1 MSNNEHDN
9 SILSLKYLENDNNL
23 EDEQENLDKI
33 IDNDDILGQNTK
45 NVTANSNNSQN
56 NQFNSSSTQIQTS
69 STDIFQDTK
78 KPIQIY
84 GSSQSSVTMI
94 NKASFTDLGFFLQ
107 NNSEYP
113 IDLNSAGA
121 NFIRQMLQSN
131 QPMKNYMNF
140 LKKDLVDLT
149 DERDAAVVMQ
159 ILQKPTKS
167 KNECD
172 FLLKSIQGLH
182 LFQKNKDMLTM
193 KDCNQTLLE
202 KLRLEYFPARKTI
215 FNYGDF
221 GYTYYI
227 VLQGECDLLIP
238 APTLDPSDKT
248 KKDDSGHG
256 KSENK
261 EQTMQHAKHQQ
272 ENYTNGQ
279 HNEVE
284 STVDLRETQNGS
296 HPLSKLGKKKV
307 KLDSKWK
314 VLKQTFNPDQENM
327 HLQEMSSPRQ
337 NSDETNFKDNETQEQ
352 FLERCFVGLKYMKTF
367 KPGEAFGEIAL
378 MTKQRR
384 TGTIVC
390 RENTFLMALTK
401 ESFDIILGA
410 YHEIIIQRKLNF
422 LKSYNFFRGVPNS
435 KLLSLLHMMKIVNY
449 SNKNIIYTEND
460 PSRFVYLIR
469 EGEVEISQVCNIET
483 NNEKEKKKK
492 EEQEDNPND
501 INAVKAQKEIRNKKK
516 RIPIVI
522 KGKNSYF
529 GEEEILKHV
538 DTRKQQAICSSETAE
553 IFLIKKDILYN
564 YTRGY
569 GVIDKLKEEFK
580 VKGEWNQIRQ
590 AKIVQTTQNTKS
602 DIEKQITLLSLKR
615 SSATL
620 SNINNEQKGLE
631 SKSQAS
637 NIFSI
642 NYARSQ
648 TLLNIPA
655 NPVSTTSINS
665 SGNKRNSMMNTF
677 NNNPRTPSQTSG
689 FSLEPFDIMTS
700 KQRLSL
706 RTNPFNPNSLNTL
719 QKQLELASTKNS
731 NQGTTND
738 ENSDA
743 FFTTGV
749 GQFSAN
755 TIQNQKLTPDS
766 KIHLKLKQNRK
777 SSQQSTFYGIAA
789 NEGQT
794 QPPQHSKLPTTIT
807 EEENYIENKIL
818 NNKMRRYVG
827 ESQKT
832 KEQLAQV
839 ALEQFGDM
847 SHNAFVNK
855 VGQTLE
861 YKMQILK
868 KLNQNGL
875 QSPTNVFADLYEE
888 FGLKKKT
895 NFKVRKSIANS
906 NQGSSKDLNSKAQS
920 TPNGQDFQKKI
931 LQERKNQI
939 KENIKKQN
947 TLNYIEDANL
957 VTCGTLQDH
966 NQRGKTFHSLQQNS
980 MQEINSPDH
989 FSRNKVRASTT
1000 INFNTYN
1007 QQSYLSQDSRR
1018 ISDRQKSF
1026 DEINL
1031 SGYESQTSSSQS
1043 ITLPKRNSFAEKF
1056 KNPPQIQVKNLDVL
1070 EEVSE
1075 NNSPVKTM
1083 YEKTKKRNNTVNEM
1097 KSTSQSEYG
1106 LSKSQLQQLQ
1116 YMQQKINNVQSRMS
1130 LESNDNTSSQY
1141 LTSKSQV
1148 FLNPSKQIL
1157 TNSSNYN
1164 TGNSQSQN
1172 SDASSVTNSSNI
1184 YTNKSFLNRNT
1195 TSLKK
1200 KQEARRAISR
1210 NSSSNS
1216 KENSFRI
1223 SAKQNNFFSLHKTM
1237 QYCQS
1242 QGNMLHQ
1249 TQNST
1254 QV

>member
-1 MSNNEHDN
+1 MSSNEHDN

-23 EDEQENLDKI
+23 DDEQENLDKFL
-33 IDNDDILGQNTK
+33 DNDYILEENPK
-45 NVTANSNNSQN
+45 NVAANSNSNNN
-56 NQFNSSSTQIQTS
+56 NQQNSSSTQIQTS
-69 STDIFQDTK
+69 STEIFMDTK
-78 KPIQIY
+78 KPTQIY
-84 GSSQSSVTMI
+84 GSSQSSVTML

-131 QPMKNYMNF
+131 QPMKNYMNY

-238 APTLDPSDKT
+238 APTLDASDKS
-248 KKDDSGHG
+248 KKDESGHG
-256 KSENK
+256 KSENNK
-261 EQTMQHAKHQQ
+261 EHTTQHHKHHQ
-272 ENYTNGQ
+272 EHYANNQ
-279 HNEVE
+279 HSEVE
-284 STVDLRETQNGS
+284 STVDLRETQTGS

-327 HLQEMSSPRQ
+327 HLQEISSPRQ
-337 NSDETNFKDNETQEQ
+337 NSDATPIRDNETQEQ

-483 NNEKEKKKK
+483 NVEKEKKKK

-529 GEEEILKHV
+529 GEEEILKHI

-620 SNINNEQKGLE
+620 QNINETKGLE
-631 SKSQAS
+631 SKSQNS

-642 NYARSQ
+642 NQARSQ

-655 NPVSTTSINS
+655 NPVSMTSINS

-689 FSLEPFDIMTS
+689 LTLDPFDVMTS

-719 QKQLELASTKNS
+719 QKQLELGSINKQ
-731 NQGTTND
+731 NQGTAND

-766 KIHLKLKQNRK
+766 KVHLKLRQNRK
-777 SSQQSTFYGIAA
+777 SSQQSTFYGIVA
-789 NEGQT
+789 NESQT
-794 QPPQHSKLPTTIT
+794 PQHNKLPTTIT

-895 NFKVRKSIANS
+895 NFKVRKSLAAS
-906 NQGSSKDLNSKAQS
+906 NQGSQKDLNSKAQS

-947 TLNYIEDANL
+947 TLNYIEDINL
-957 VTCGTLQDH
+957 VTSGTLQDH
-966 NQRGKTFHSLQQNS
+966 IQRGKTFHSLQQNS
-980 MQEINSPDH
+980 MQELNTPDH

-1007 QQSYLSQDSRR
+1007 HQTSSSQDSRR

-1031 SGYESQTSSSQS
+1031 SGYESQTSSQSS
-1043 ITLPKRNSFAEKF
+1043 ITLPKRNSFADKF
-1056 KNPPQIQVKNLDVL
+1056 KNPPMIQVKNLDVL

-1075 NNSPVKTM
+1075 NNSPVKITQ
-1083 YEKTKKRNNTVNEM
+1083 EQTKKRNNTVNEM
-1097 KSTSQSEYG
+1097 KSPSQSEYG
-1106 LSKSQLQQLQ
+1106 LSKSQLLQ
-1116 YMQQKINNVQSRMS
+1116 VQYLQQKMNNVQGRMS
-1130 LESNDNTSSQY
+1130 LESNENTSSQN

-1172 SDASSVTNSSNI
+1172 SDTSSVTNNSNI
-1184 YTNKSFLNRNT
+1184 YTSKSFLNRNA

-1242 QGNMLHQ
+1242 QGNMQHQ
-1249 TQNST
+1249 NPNST

>member
-1 MSNNEHDN
+1 MSNDEHDN

-23 EDEQENLDKI
+23 EDEQENLDQI
-33 IDNDDILGQNTK
+33 IENEDILGQNAK
-45 NVTANSNNSQN
+45 NAAKNTNNNDN
-56 NQFNSSSTQIQTS
+56 NQQNSSSTQIQTS
-69 STDIFQDTK
+69 STEIFQDVR
-78 KPIQIY
+78 KPTQIY
-84 GSSQSSVTMI
+84 GSSQSSVSMI

-131 QPMKNYMNF
+131 QPMKNYMNY

-238 APTLDPSDKT
+238 APTLDTSEKS
-248 KKDDSGHG
+248 KKDDFGHG

-261 EQTMQHAKHQQ
+261 EQNVQQHKHQQ
-272 ENYTNGQ
+272 EHYTNSQ

-284 STVDLRETQNGS
+284 STADLRETQNGS
-296 HPLSKLGKKKV
+296 HAINKLGKKKV

-327 HLQEMSSPRQ
+327 HRQEISSPCL
-337 NSDETNFKDNETQEQ
+337 NSDATTFRDNQTQEQ

-483 NNEKEKKKK
+483 NVEKEKKKK

-529 GEEEILKHV
+529 GEEEILKHI

-615 SSATL
+615 SSTFL
-620 SNINNEQKGLE
+620 YNINEPKGVE
-631 SKSQAS
+631 SKSQAK
-637 NIFSI
+637 NIFSV
-642 NYARSQ
+642 NYTRSQ

-689 FSLEPFDIMTS
+689 FALDTFDIMTS

-719 QKQLELASTKNS
+719 QKQLELVSTNKQ
-731 NQGTTND
+731 NQSTTND
-738 ENSDA
+738 ANSDA

-749 GQFSAN
+749 GQFQAN
-755 TIQNQKLTPDS
+755 MIQNQKQTPDS
-766 KIHLKLKQNRK
+766 KVHLKLRQNRK

-789 NEGQT
+789 NENQNQT
-794 QPPQHSKLPTTIT
+794 PQHNKLPTTIT

-818 NNKMRRYVG
+818 NNKMRKYVG

-855 VGQTLE
+855 VGQTIE

-868 KLNQNGL
+868 KLNQHGL

-888 FGLKKKT
+888 FGLKKKAK
-895 NFKVRKSIANS
+895 FKVRKSLANS
-906 NQGSSKDLNSKAQS
+906 NQGSQKDLNNKSQS

-939 KENIKKQN
+939 KENLKKHN
-947 TLNYIEDANL
+947 TLNYIEDINL

-966 NQRGKTFHSLQQNS
+966 IQRGKTFHSLQQNS
-980 MQEINSPDH
+980 IQEINTPDN
-989 FSRNKVRASTT
+989 FSKNKVRESTT

-1007 QQSYLSQDSRR
+1007 HQSSSSQDSRR

-1026 DEINL
+1026 DEVNL
-1031 SGYESQTSSSQS
+1031 SGYESQTSSQQS
-1043 ITLPKRNSFAEKF
+1043 ITLPKRNSFADKF

-1075 NNSPVKTM
+1075 NNSPVKIIQ
-1083 YEKTKKRNNTVNEM
+1083 EQTKKRNNTVNEM
-1097 KSTSQSEYG
+1097 KSVSQSEYG
-1106 LSKSQLQQLQ
+1106 LSKSQLLQLQ
-1116 YMQQKINNVQSRMS
+1116 YMQQKINNTQSRMS
-1130 LESNDNTSSQY
+1130 LESNDNTSSQH

-1157 TNSSNYN
+1157 TNSSHYN

-1172 SDASSVTNSSNI
+1172 SDTSSATNSSNI
-1184 YTNKSFLNRNT
+1184 YSNKSFLNRNT

-1200 KQEARRAISR
+1200 KQEAIRALSR

-1242 QGNMLHQ
+1242 QGSVQHQ